1 MSSDPS
7 RGSDEAKQFLQFM
20 QVTMKMV
27 REREKDVYTNLINQ
41 LINCRANYIELS
53 YSQMIQQV
61 FIQAEQK
68 QNKRL

>member
-1 MSSDPS
+1 
-7 RGSDEAKQFLQFM
+7 M
-20 QVTMKMV
+20 QVTTKMV

-68 QNKRL
+68 